1 MRGGKRGRGKRAIRG
16 HGPFGKI
23 WGIKTQCLEEDMTL
37 QGTVRANKL
46 FKGVSISF

>member
-1 MRGGKRGRGKRAIRG
+1 MTG

-37 QGTVRANKL
+37 QRTVKANKFL
-46 FKGVSISF
+46 KEFQLPFEG